1 MGFDTHNL
9 KKFDITDM
17 DVPHGIYADEDI
29 CLSTQKRYDKHFDTP
44 CKLLP

>member
-29 CLSTQKRYDKHFDTP
+29 SYLRKNDMINILIP
-44 CKLLP
+44 M

>member
-29 CLSTQKRYDKHFDTP
+29 YLRKNDMINILIL